1 MDNKMEQRN
10 ILTSKLERDW
20 DAIYTFAFY
29 CLKRHEEKTIHE
41 EGQVLVSFPSNFNY
55 IPKIVNVDTFA

>member
-41 EGQVLVSFPSNFNY
+41 EG
-55 IPKIVNVDTFA
+55 